1 MFHKARNWLHLG
13 HPSGGPRL
21 ANLFTLIQN
30 CLDEGVDPE
39 RYLADILPRLPG
51 HSAGRVAELLPR
63 AWKKAQEQARTG
75 QSAAA

>member
-30 CLDEGVDPE
+30 CLNEGVDPE

-51 HSAGRVAELLPR
+51 HSAARVAELLPR

>member
-1 MFHKARNWLHLG
+1 
-13 HPSGGPRL
+13 
-21 ANLFTLIQN
+21 LIQN

-51 HSAGRVAELLPR
+51 HSAARVAELLPR